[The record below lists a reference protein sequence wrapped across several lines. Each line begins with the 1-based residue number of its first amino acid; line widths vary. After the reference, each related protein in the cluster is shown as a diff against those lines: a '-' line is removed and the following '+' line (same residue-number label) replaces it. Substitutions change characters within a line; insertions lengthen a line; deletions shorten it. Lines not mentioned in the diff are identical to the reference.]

1 MNARDKTNDN
11 VTYFCQS
18 EIKFSDGKVI
28 MFKKRPHNKKN
39 PVYRFFNSVGLTL
52 IELIVVTAIIGVLA
66 TMAIPIYQN
75 FKDKARIT
83 VAQATL
89 DTFRVILVDYSNEGT
104 GSYPT
109 TIDFVTGLD
118 NQGATVIQQPLR
130 DQIRNDLILSS
141 MNYIRTTSGFTLT
154 AQAKDKA
161 QTVLILTENTLK
173 IQGQ

>member
-1 MNARDKTNDN
+1 MTMLSVSAK
-11 VTYFCQS
+11 VTSNFVG
-18 EIKFSDGKVI
+18 GKVI
-28 MFKKRPHNKKN
+28 MFKRPINKIN
-39 PVYRFFNSVGLTL
+39 PVDRFLTSAGFTL

-89 DTFRVILVDYSNEGT
+89 DTFRLTLVNYSNEGT

-141 MNYIRTTSGFTLT
+141 INYISTTSGFTLT
-154 AQAKDKA
+154 AQAKDQA